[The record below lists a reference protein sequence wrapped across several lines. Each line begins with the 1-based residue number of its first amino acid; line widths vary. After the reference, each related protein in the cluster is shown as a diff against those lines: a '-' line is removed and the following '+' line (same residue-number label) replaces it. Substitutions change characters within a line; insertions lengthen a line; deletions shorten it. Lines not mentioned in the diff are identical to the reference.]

1 MVSLPIDFVS
11 LRSETSETGGF
22 ISLFREKKVL
32 LCFASVSLRSE
43 IWGHPRSDAVKDRCS
58 TGQMLYSVQ
67 VRCSTGKMQE
77 RSDEEQDGCRTGQM
91 QYWSDA
97 VKDRCRKGRMQDTL
111 ISF

>member
-11 LRSETSETGGF
+11 HPKIPFFALKRNWGVSF
-22 ISLFREKKVL
+22 AISRKKVS

-91 QYWSDA
+91 QY
-97 VKDRCRKGRMQDTL
+97 R
-111 ISF
+111 